1 MEEFPH
7 LKNKKS
13 KKRPFKKKKKKKK
26 NKANPG
32 FELPPIPTKP
42 RFSRETTQ
50 FKTVKTPKRKLE
62 MKPNSADQ
70 LDSTKK
76 KPSRFR
82 YQKDSNS
89 LHFPP
94 MRHGFH

>member
-70 LDSTKK
+70 LDSTEKK
-76 KPSRFR
+76 TIFWKGTPGGRSINLSR
-82 YQKDSNS
+82 YV
-89 LHFPP
+89 
-94 MRHGFH
+94 GFFL